1 MLRELKVHLQPR
13 TKASSRSNHPTRFR
27 VAPFLIVRLEALK
40 VALAVAFVALA
51 SGASAQVYN
60 IGPDS
65 PKTPQAQ
72 SNQKH
77 PADQTLGWGS
87 NIQNARLARAAELA
101 LQHGDHAQALDF
113 AQRAAQATPNDPH
126 LWFLLG
132 YAARLNG
139 KLQVSVDAYARGL
152 RLSPSAVDGLSG
164 LAQTYSMIGR
174 TDDAIRLLKEAV
186 ASDPRRRADALL
198 LGDLYLRSADY
209 TDAVEWLSRAE
220 RIQPDA
226 RSELLMALSYQ
237 HLKQMDIASHYL
249 DMAKRRSPDNP
260 DVERTMAGYYR
271 ESGKYSE
278 AIAALK
284 SIRNPRPDVT
294 AELAFTY
301 QLDGNLGDS
310 AKLYA
315 QAANAG
321 PKDLSLQLSAAQAEV
336 AVGSIEKANSF
347 IARAA
352 ALDANHYR
360 LHAIEGEIARLQER
374 EQDAV
379 KEYKAALANLPASPA
394 EGLLYGIQLHMDLME
409 TYRVLAD
416 DTAAHHE
423 LDIAQKEIGAQ
434 GDQGAGRAQFLHL
447 RSLIKMN
454 TGDLDGAL
462 IDITGAL
469 AVNTHDRNDLQ
480 LDGDVLMKLGRTED
494 AIAAYKQILVVDTA
508 NRYALTSLGYA
519 SRAAG
524 RDQDA
529 ERYFQRLT
537 EADPSLFISYL
548 ALGDLYTARRE
559 FEKAQESY
567 GNAYTRAP
575 SKAMIIAG
583 GMNAAIEAHNL
594 SLGAKWLSRGTNE
607 MSREPQILREKER
620 YLRLVGQYQESSE
633 VGREAIRVLPRDRDV
648 VVYLG
653 YDLLYMGKYDELQ
666 TLTSQYLEVFPNDAD
681 IPLLEGYV
689 HKHGGL
695 LEDARQD
702 FTKALKRDP
711 DMVTGYVNRGYILN
725 DLNQPEASAADFE
738 SALAR
743 EPDNGEAHLGLAFAS
758 LDLNK
763 PEAALQQT
771 ELAERTLG
779 DSRDLHVIRAT
790 AYGREKMAE
799 KADNEYRAALKFTPN
814 DGALH
819 LGLGNSYFAERRY
832 HDAIGELQIAEKL
845 SPDDASV
852 YALLARSYAN
862 LQDREQSLRY
872 VQLAEQRAEMG
883 PASARGAEAAQSE
896 VLLSS
901 GEALNTLGDQKAA
914 MDLFRR
920 ALALRKSNR
929 VSVRLSIAEVMAQQ
943 GRVEDAERQIALA
956 LMEGQ
961 AGETAPTT
969 GSQFIAA
976 ADVLRVM
983 HDYQLSQ
990 TYLRRAKAA
999 GAPDEEVR
1007 IGLANNYLALGDTVR
1022 AEAELSAVRT
1032 SAESG
1037 PGYQYLLAEANVQ
1050 RQEHHGAEALTSFA
1064 RASNAEGEDQAAE
1077 QDLLQAG
1084 ADEGL
1089 RITPVVSVLSDFS
1102 VAPIFEDST
1111 VYVLD
1116 SKTDAAFSV
1125 PSSAS
1130 ALLPPPRSSL
1140 ETQET
1145 AAYHLHLEHLPTASG
1160 SFQVRNSRG
1169 QISVPSTNSIVSRNT
1184 TDYAMSVGLNPTVRL
1199 GTNVLTFNSG
1209 VRGTL
1214 RRDSDSPVE
1223 MNQNLFRAFTYMST
1237 SSFFNTVS
1245 LKGYVI
1251 WEAGPFTESSLHSRS
1266 LSGAIDFRVGAP
1278 WGKTALVTGWGAAD
1292 QKFSPVNF
1300 EDHYTSSYLGLE
1312 HRFGERIKLKAV
1324 VEDVRA
1330 WRVVG
1335 TTSGIAQNLRPAGGV
1350 DWFLNHSWDIKASTA
1365 YSSTRSFHV
1374 YDATQNGFSI
1384 SYARPF
1390 RRKFNDESGAIVLQY
1405 PIRVSAGFQQETF
1418 FNFKGGQSQQFKPYV
1433 RISLF

>member
-1 MLRELKVHLQPR
+1 
-13 TKASSRSNHPTRFR
+13 
-27 VAPFLIVRLEALK
+27 LIVRLEALK

>member
-1 MLRELKVHLQPR
+1 VHLQPR

>member
-1 MLRELKVHLQPR
+1 VHLQPR

-548 ALGDLYTARRE
+548 ALGDLYTARHE

-567 GNAYTRAP
+567 GKAYTRAP